1 MPSVR
6 TLWDTGPL
14 ISLIDSSEAHH
25 EECMAAA
32 LEASVNPVTT
42 EAVITEASH
51 LLSRTTG
58 GAVRL
63 QSMLIAFRNLEVI
76 EITPR
81 LRKRVLD
88 LMVQYADAPMDYAD
102 ATLVAIAE
110 DFGIARIFTL
120 DRRDFLMYRLYG
132 RESFRIIP

>member
-1 MPSVR
+1 
-6 TLWDTGPL
+6 
-14 ISLIDSSEAHH
+14 
-25 EECMAAA
+25 MAAA

-51 LLSRTTG
+51 LLGRTTG
-58 GAVRL
+58 GAIRL
-63 QSMLIAFRNLEVI
+63 QSMLIAFRDLEVI